1 MKKTIALFLCL
12 ILTLSCGVVAFAAED
27 NSSFGAYDHVFI
39 VGVDGAGA
47 TFSKVASP
55 SFDAIFGNFAYRHD
69 AHTEDVTISA
79 QNWGSILTGVAYNTH
94 GFTNTNLKII
104 SRDSSAE
111 NHSIFYYARQ
121 AMPDAELV
129 SFNNWDA
136 INHGI
141 VETDL
146 GVKKINCGTDPAVT
160 EAIESYF
167 AEGNE
172 PALMFVQLDS
182 VDHAA
187 HTHGGF
193 SDEYYTAVRRA
204 DTFVGRIY
212 NAIAS
217 KGLMENGLFI
227 LVADHGESTHGH
239 GASSKEESSAVL
251 AVTGRTVNK
260 TQLNEKVH
268 NRDVSAIALYA
279 LGIQQPEHFI
289 SSVPPE
295 LFGAERAVPGEA
307 PIATGDFS
315 IVDIDD
321 DPPFGRS
328 ITNAIEKA
336 YHAVLCWLIMQ
347 KEKIFGV
354 GAFAGIS

>member
-1 MKKTIALFLCL
+1 MKKTISLLLCL
-12 ILTLSCGVVAFAAED
+12 VLLLTCGSVAFAKETD
-27 NSSFGAYDHVFI
+27 SSFGAYDHVFI

-47 TFSKVASP
+47 AFSQVSSP
-55 SFDAIFGNFAYRHD
+55 SFDAIFSNFAYRHD
-69 AHTEDVTISA
+69 AQTEKVTISA
-79 QNWGSILTGVAYNTH
+79 QNWGSILTGVDYKTH

-104 SRDSSAE
+104 QRNSDSK
-111 NHSIFYYARQ
+111 NHSIFYFARQ
-121 AMPDAELV
+121 AMPEAELV

-146 GVKKINCGTDPAVT
+146 GVKKINCGSDPEVT
-160 EAIESYF
+160 EAIEAYF
-167 AEGNE
+167 DEGNA

-217 KGLMENGLFI
+217 HGLMENGLFI

-239 GASSKEESSAVL
+239 GGRTREESSAVF
-251 AVTGRTVNK
+251 AVAGKTVNPI
-260 TQLNEKVH
+260 QIGINAH

-279 LGIQQPEHFI
+279 LGIAQPDQFI
-289 SSVPPE
+289 SKVPSG
-295 LFGAERAVPGEA
+295 LFGSKTRALPACVTIG
-307 PIATGDFS
+307 TGDFYTA
-315 IVDIDD
+315 DLDD
-321 DPPFGRS
+321 DPPFDRE
-328 ITNAIEKA
+328 ITNFIEKA
-336 YHAVLCWLIMQ
+336 YHAVVCFLLTWKDQI
-347 KEKIFGV
+347 
-354 GAFAGIS
+354 